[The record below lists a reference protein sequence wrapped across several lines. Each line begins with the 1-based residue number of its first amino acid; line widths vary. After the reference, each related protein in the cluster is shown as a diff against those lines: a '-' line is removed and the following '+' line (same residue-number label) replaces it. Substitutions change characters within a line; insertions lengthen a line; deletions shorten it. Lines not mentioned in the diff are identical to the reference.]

1 MIPEF
6 SDHDRAVAAT
16 VVAAVAVSIALLQ
29 WALAAL
35 RTAWRRRMY
44 AARMQHAAE
53 GERRARQLLEGAGY
67 AICGAQVAGSWTV
80 YSDGAPLVVPLRV
93 DYLVAREDQL
103 FVAEVKTGK
112 WAPRL
117 DTAATRRQ
125 LLEYRCAFAVD
136 GVLLVD
142 PQVET
147 IQKIT
152 FDLPVSRAPERRANR
167 SIWFVCIL
175 LAAVAAGLA
184 WGVPRDFWR

>member
-1 MIPEF
+1 
-6 SDHDRAVAAT
+6 
-16 VVAAVAVSIALLQ
+16 
-29 WALAAL
+29 
-35 RTAWRRRMY
+35 
-44 AARMQHAAE
+44 MQHAAE
-53 GERRARQLLEGAGY
+53 GERRARHILEGAGY
-67 AICGAQVAGSWTV
+67 AICGSQVAGSWTV

-93 DYLVAREDQL
+93 DYLVARDEQL

-152 FDLPVSRAPERRANR
+152 FDLPVSRAPERRINR
-167 SIWFVCIL
+167 SIWGVCIL

-184 WGVPRDFWR
+184 WGLPRDFWR

>member
-1 MIPEF
+1 VIPEL
-6 SDHDRAVAAT
+6 SEHDRAVAAT

-29 WALAAL
+29 AALAAF
-35 RTAWRRRMY
+35 RKAWRRRMHT
-44 AARMQHAAE
+44 ARMQHAAE
-53 GERRARQLLEGAGY
+53 GERRARQLLEAAGY

-93 DYLVAREDQL
+93 DYLVARDDQL

-142 PQVET
+142 PQAET
-147 IQKIT
+147 VQTIT
-152 FDLPVSRAPERRANR
+152 FDLPTSQVPERRTNR
-167 SIWFVCIL
+167 AIWLICIF
-175 LAAVAAGLA
+175 LAAIAGGLA
-184 WGVPRDFWR
+184 WGVPHDFWR